1 MKIALALMLAIAPMW
16 AQSSYRKHNFA
27 IGGGVA
33 VPGGEL
39 DPYLGTAPAFR
50 FGYGYRFMRFFQADF
65 GLDVGFGSADVKD
78 FYDSEFGELR
88 IRDYQYML
96 PLGGRVVIPIA
107 DEKVQLYAGG
117 GAAWLKYAE
126 VVRQP
131 FANSGYRIDCPVCRE
146 RSGWGTYG
154 LAGVSVALDRAKMF
168 RLGVTTKVY
177 RATTDGD
184 SFRILEFGSRSG
196 HSFGTLP
203 AIRTKDRWINVA
215 GEFTISF

>member
-1 MKIALALMLAIAPMW
+1 MFVSQNSMKRLIWLLVATAPVW
-16 AQSSYRKHNFA
+16 AQSSFRKHNFVV
-27 IGGGVA
+27 GGGA
-33 VPGGEL
+33 AIPGGDVE
-39 DPYLGTAPAFR
+39 PYFSTVPTFR
-50 FGYGYRFMRFFQADF
+50 FGYGYRFMRFFQADA
-65 GLDVGFGSADVKD
+65 GLDVGFGAAKIKD
-78 FYDSEFGELR
+78 YYDSEFGELR

-107 DEKVQLYAGG
+107 DERVQLYAGG

-131 FANSGYRIDCPVCRE
+131 FANYGYRIDCPVCRT
-146 RSGWGTYG
+146 RSGWGSYG
-154 LAGVSVALDRAKMF
+154 LAGASVALDSGRMF

-184 SFRILEFGSRSG
+184 SF
-196 HSFGTLP
+196 GTLP

-215 GEFTISF
+215 AEFTISF